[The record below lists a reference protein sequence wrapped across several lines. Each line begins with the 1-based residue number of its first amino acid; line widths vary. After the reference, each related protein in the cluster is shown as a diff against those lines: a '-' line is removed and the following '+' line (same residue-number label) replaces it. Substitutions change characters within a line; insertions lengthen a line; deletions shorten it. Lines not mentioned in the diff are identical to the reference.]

1 MSEEERDTSVPNPPA
16 SVEMENFAG
25 SPRPQGRFGEE
36 WITVFTPDDITDVT
50 ESSDA
55 SVELVDNGGRQALK
69 ILSQNPDEEGEAAFK
84 IGAGVL
90 QSMANRESLIAL
102 TLRSSSEEPTQIY
115 VRCNLPGLGDCGR
128 RRFDVSYEV
137 QDVIFSVNLSGKTFN
152 GGEGQLLINS
162 DVSGDE
168 RGIDLFSI
176 RIRPE

>member
-1 MSEEERDTSVPNPPA
+1 
-16 SVEMENFAG
+16 
-25 SPRPQGRFGEE
+25 
-36 WITVFTPDDITDVT
+36 
-50 ESSDA
+50 
-55 SVELVDNGGRQALK
+55 
-69 ILSQNPDEEGEAAFK
+69 
-84 IGAGVL
+84 
-90 QSMANRESLIAL
+90 MANRESLIAL